1 MEKGTS
7 PASPLFRYHATD
19 LQGHPFEE
27 RLLLESR
34 HGFIVLGT
42 RRIVATRGL
51 ESADAKA

>member
-51 ESADAKA
+51 EWPDAKA